1 MWKFLIYFMR
11 ARGYIRKSSF
21 ILHAT
26 YNRNWVTARNVRTF
40 ASHGPDE
47 LILDLASLLYEE
59 Y

>member
-1 MWKFLIYFMR
+1 MR

-47 LILDLASLLYEE
+47 LILDLTSLLYEE
-59 Y
+59 YYVGK